1 MKCINTAP
9 ELKGK
14 RVFIRID
21 FDVPLENGKI
31 TNPYRIDTALP
42 TVKYVIEQGGFPIL
56 ATKLGRPD
64 GKHVEALSTKHLEP
78 YLNARLPANPYTL
91 LENLRF
97 DPREDASDITLA
109 QELAAQADIYVNEC
123 FATSH
128 RKDSSIYLLPKLLPA
143 YAGLHLWKE
152 VEVLSKVLSNPQK
165 PLVAIIG
172 GAKLET
178 KKPMI
183 QRFLDLDAHVLV
195 GGKLGLDWTQD
206 VPENLHL
213 PIDYARDNLDIGPT
227 TITKYTDLIQQART
241 VIWAGPLGKFE
252 EPEFATGTIFMAKA
266 VVASNAYCIA
276 GGGDTISALELAGV
290 LREFDFISTGGGAM
304 LEFLA
309 KGNLP
314 GLEVLEY
321 YG

>member
-1 MKCINTAP
+1 MKCINTAT
-9 ELKGK
+9 ELKDK
-14 RVFIRID
+14 RVLIRID
-21 FDVPLENGKI
+21 FDVPLDNGKI
-31 TNPYRIDTALP
+31 ANSYRIDTTLP

-56 ATKLGRPD
+56 ATKIGRPE
-64 GKHVEALSTKHLEP
+64 GKFVAELSTKHLEP
-78 YLNARLPANPYTL
+78 YLNARLPADSYSL

-128 RKDSSIYLLPKLLPA
+128 RKDSSVYHLPKLLPS
-143 YAGLHLWKE
+143 YAGLQLWKE
-152 VEVLSKVLSNPQK
+152 VEVLSKVLSNSQK

-172 GAKLET
+172 GAKLES

-183 QRFLDLDAHVLV
+183 QRFLDLGAHVLV
-195 GGKLGLDWTQD
+195 GGKLGLDWLQS

-213 PIDYARDNLDIGPT
+213 PIDYARDNLDIGPLT
-227 TITKYTDLIQQART
+227 TNKYTEFVQQART
-241 VIWAGPLGKFE
+241 IVWAGPLGKFE
-252 EPEFATGTIFMAKA
+252 DPEFAVSTVTVAKA
-266 VVASNAYCIA
+266 VVASNAYCVA

-290 LREFDFISTGGGAM
+290 LRDFDFVSTGGGAM
-304 LEFLA
+304 LEFLV
-309 KGNLP
+309 KGTLP
-314 GLEVLEY
+314 GLEALEY